1 MLNVAF
7 WSSVIVAA
15 VLVGGIFWY
24 MGRRP
29 VGTPLTWGEAMVGAV
44 YVFFLLFWI
53 YGVVPHQFLTW
64 ADNELRWRPD
74 KILLQPRTN
83 TASCE
88 WVWGTSKGCIKWP
101 LPITVSWKTLRDLIA
116 GAIYMVELVGMG
128 LVWVKWQN
136 RGKSAPAEVEKSDFG
151 RPLVREGGR

>member
-1 MLNVAF
+1 MFNVAF

-53 YGVVPHQFLTW
+53 YGVIPHQWLMW

-74 KILLQPRTN
+74 KIFLQPRAHKATC
-83 TASCE
+83 S
-88 WVWGTSKGCIKWP
+88 WSKSQCLKWP
-101 LPITVSWKTLRDLIA
+101 LPITVSWRTIRDIIA
-116 GAIYMVELVGMG
+116 VGIYGVELMGMG
-128 LVWVKWQN
+128 MIWVKWQQ
-136 RGKSAPAEVEKSDFG
+136 RGQQGTKAIETSKFG
-151 RPLVREGGR
+151 RPLVREENA